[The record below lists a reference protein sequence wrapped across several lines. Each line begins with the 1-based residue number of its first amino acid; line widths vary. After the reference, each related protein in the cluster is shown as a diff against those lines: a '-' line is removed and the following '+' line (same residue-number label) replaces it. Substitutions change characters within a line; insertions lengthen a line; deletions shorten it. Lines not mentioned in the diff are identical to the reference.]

1 MAERKDLATTDHSAV
16 QYEEVKF
23 NLYREAE
30 EIRNMNYKDV
40 LKYRKEAGDI
50 KVRGKDICNPI
61 FNWYQCGFSD
71 KILTVTEKRGYS
83 KPFPIQAQTMPLIM
97 SGRDVIGIAETGSG
111 KTMSYLLPTLKH
123 IMAQRPV
130 E

>member
-1 MAERKDLATTDHSAV
+1 
-16 QYEEVKF
+16 
-23 NLYREAE
+23 
-30 EIRNMNYKDV
+30 MNYKEV
-40 LKYRKEAGDI
+40 VKYRKEAGDI
-50 KVRGKDICNPI
+50 KVRGKDILNPV

-71 KILTVTEKRGYS
+71 KILTVIEKRNYS

-123 IMAQRPV
+123 VMAQRPV